1 MCTYCVAVFYSYY
14 FHSTRVRARGGLGC
28 ANTDQTLI
36 SRGKKQAIRFALE
49 QKLGEATA
57 KKALRGTGRVGVRVY
72 SFSMS
77 FALETDPPFH
87 FTRALSTQR
96 ILEATM

>member
-1 MCTYCVAVFYSYY
+1 
-14 FHSTRVRARGGLGC
+14 
-28 ANTDQTLI
+28 
-36 SRGKKQAIRFALE
+36 LE

-57 KKALRGTGRVGVRVY
+57 KKALRGTGRVGVRVYVY

>member
-1 MCTYCVAVFYSYY
+1 
-14 FHSTRVRARGGLGC
+14 
-28 ANTDQTLI
+28 
-36 SRGKKQAIRFALE
+36 LE

-57 KKALRGTGRVGVRVY
+57 KKALCGTGRVGVRVY